1 MRHHAD
7 MTDDLQMAMARF
19 QECIERRDRPTAEGV
34 LDEGY
39 ALVLVHPSP
48 ATVPRARWLDVL
60 ADYRV
65 HSYQVD
71 ESVLDLDGDVAVA
84 LQRVQMAATVLGEDR
99 SGGFVITDVWR
110 RRPEGW
116 KVWRRHSTPL
126 AAGDM
131 PGA

>member
-1 MRHHAD
+1 
-7 MTDDLQMAMARF
+7 MARF
-19 QECIERRDRPTAEGV
+19 QECIEQRDRQMAEGV

-39 ALVLVHPSP
+39 ALVLVHPSQ

-60 ADYRV
+60 ADYRI

-99 SGGFVITDVWR
+99 SGGFVISDVWR